1 VKGENACMLANTTTI
16 GERIAELREKQGLKR
31 QALSDELGVM
41 FPFDKISRSAIEQL
55 EKGITEPRAN
65 TVLRLSQFFGV
76 SADYLL
82 TGASAENLGSFR
94 ELGLTD
100 TALAFWESQVDLANN
115 AGKFAEFSA
124 TASAL
129 MSNLGFFNLFWGLIN
144 LNNELAD
151 IDGQIKKVLEENPKP
166 KDIKK
171 DSPQELLYEMTL
183 SKLLEP
189 LRERRDLLKLRYLR
203 QFEKVFENLIA
214 KGGGE

>member
-1 VKGENACMLANTTTI
+1 MSKKHIFIYFKSNKKPSCKICLLPYKAVCFI
-16 GERIAELREKQGLKR
+16 
-31 QALSDELGVM
+31 SDELGVM

-115 AGKFAEFSA
+115 AGKFAEFSV